1 MRSIYVEHRVD
12 VVAVGYTYFI
22 DDQEWQIKEQVS
34 MNREVQHVEA
44 SEVPEYIKKAICILM
59 EGE

>member
-22 DDQEWQIKEQVS
+22 EDQEWQIKEQVS

-44 SEVPEYIKKAICILM
+44 SEVPEYIKKAICVLM

>member
-1 MRSIYVEHRVD
+1 MKSIYVEHRVD
-12 VVAVGYTYFI
+12 VIAVGYTYFI

-34 MNREVQHVEA
+34 TNREVQCVDAEA
-44 SEVPEYIKKAICILM
+44 VPEYIKKAICILM

>member
-34 MNREVQHVEA
+34 MNREVRCVDAEW
-44 SEVPEYIKKAICILM
+44 VPEYIKKAVSILM